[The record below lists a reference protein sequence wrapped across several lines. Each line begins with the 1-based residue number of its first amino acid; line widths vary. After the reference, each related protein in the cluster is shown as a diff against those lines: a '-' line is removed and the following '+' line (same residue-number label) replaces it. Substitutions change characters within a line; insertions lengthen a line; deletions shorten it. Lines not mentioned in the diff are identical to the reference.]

1 MERKFADA
9 DHLGIPLFS
18 IPQSGQ
24 SFFQGWN
31 FFTGSDPT
39 NGNVQFVDQQT
50 AVRVVLRLVPRVH
63 ADDLLS

>member
-1 MERKFADA
+1 VPARVEWKENLLMLTIWGSPFCFR
-9 DHLGIPLFS
+9 

-50 AVRVVLRLVPRVH
+50 AVRALVCT
-63 ADDLLS
+63 LMI